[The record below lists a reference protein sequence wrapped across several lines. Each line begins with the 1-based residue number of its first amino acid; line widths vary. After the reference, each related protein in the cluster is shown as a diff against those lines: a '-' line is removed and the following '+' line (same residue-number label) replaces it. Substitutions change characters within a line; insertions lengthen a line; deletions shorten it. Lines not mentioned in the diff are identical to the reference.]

1 MESRRTAV
9 WARVLCIFE
18 AELGGHVVHLL
29 DEQSATALSKQ
40 VFSPV
45 EVQVSVFG
53 LILCVQ
59 KLVKSFGQSYR
70 RIVP

>member
-9 WARVLCIFE
+9 WTRVLCVFE
-18 AELGGHVVHLL
+18 AELGSHVVHLL
-29 DEQSATALSKQ
+29 DEQSATAFSKQ

-53 LILCVQ
+53 LILCVK
-59 KLVKSFGQSYR
+59 KLMKSLGQSY
-70 RIVP
+70 